1 MNNLLHEK
9 DQYRYLIERCGVI
22 KFDNLGLIHAKG
34 EDVLDLIDRLSTNDV
49 SKLQDNSWFDTVL
62 TTNKGR
68 IVAQIRLIKSSKQ
81 ILIVSDRSVL
91 TKIIEWIEFYTFS
104 EDVEFEDVSESVS
117 IYSVIGPKAHNAV
130 RQGCRLPPFFYDDDH
145 QPIIGSSVSY
155 EQYGKDLILNVDR
168 IGDLP
173 KIDIILDREFRN
185 GNDYKVASIMNKE
198 VSPEVS
204 PNVYNVI
211 RIESRIPV
219 HGLELT
225 DKYNPL
231 EANLLHNVSFNKGC
245 YVGQEVVAR
254 LNSYDKVR
262 MQLVLLYLDKNC
274 KPTPDMLVT
283 SGSNEVGVL
292 TSVEFSHYADKWTVL
307 AYIKKSQ
314 CVPQNEFFVGGEE
327 ANFKCEIG
335 DFGLTN

>member
-145 QPIIGSSVSY
+145 QPIIGSSVSH
-155 EQYGKDLILNVDR
+155 EQY
-168 IGDLP
+168 
-173 KIDIILDREFRN
+173 

-198 VSPEVS
+198 ISPEVS

-245 YVGQEVVAR
+245 YVGQEVVTR

-274 KPTPDMLVT
+274 KPTPDMVVT